1 LTVSRLLRRISPR
14 SGISLGLIV
23 IVLAIVAIGKLY
35 GGSAHPLVVNGGAS
49 IDEGGAATG
58 PPDDGEPSP
67 LDPAPPSTRPGGRS
81 ALTVATEF
89 ANAWLHHTGITP
101 AAWHAGVA
109 KYATPA
115 LAAELDGADPAGV
128 PADRVVGPFVEV
140 DFDAS
145 YVQYQ
150 VPTDSGT
157 LTLYLRAGKGHWLVS
172 GVDWTAA

>member
-1 LTVSRLLRRISPR
+1 MRELLRRIGPR

-49 IDEGGAATG
+49 IDESAVATG

-67 LDPAPPSTRPGGRS
+67 IGPAPPSTRPGGRS
-81 ALTVATEF
+81 ALTVATKF
-89 ANAWLHHTGITP
+89 ASAWLHHTGVTP
-101 AAWHAGVA
+101 AAWHAEVA
-109 KYATPA
+109 KYATSA
-115 LAAELDGADPAGV
+115 LSDELDGVDPADV
-128 PADRVVGPFVEV
+128 PADRVTGPFVEI

-145 YVQYQ
+145 YVQYR

-157 LTLYLRAGKGHWLVS
+157 LTLYLRASKGHWLVS
-172 GVDWTAA
+172 GVDWSTP